1 MRKRNPGRGVEK
13 IASHPQANCVANL
26 AGSVNPI
33 GRSCQGGLDGQVHRA
48 LLFQLAGRGAH
59 GEATHPLEARDEEV
73 DPLTSCK
80 TNPRFRP
87 QHKLLHCRRQR
98 GNFDHFSCCCSRIS
112 ELAGSPLQMTWAVCV
127 TFHCLDSLRSGEK
140 SGKEVNKGR
149 PKQTACARCH
159 HSQLLTLISLLRW
172 GGVIIG
178 TWVTM

>member
-1 MRKRNPGRGVEK
+1 MRKRNPRRRVEK

-26 AGSVNPI
+26 AGSVHPI

-59 GEATHPLEARDEEV
+59 GEAAHPLQARDEEV

-87 QHKLLHCRRQR
+87 QHKLLHCWRHR
-98 GNFDHFSCCCSRIS
+98 GNFDHFCCCCSRSS

-127 TFHCLDSLRSGEK
+127 TFHCLDGLWSGE
-140 SGKEVNKGR
+140 
-149 PKQTACARCH
+149 
-159 HSQLLTLISLLRW
+159 
-172 GGVIIG
+172 
-178 TWVTM
+178 